1 MTNVRPKLGLHGLA
15 AQYFIALEIEDR
27 VDELAGFGHVVEGL
41 FGRGGAFGG
50 FPSANGVRRLHERR
64 RGGRKGEG
72 GVSVI
77 RNITAGRACGQRNTS
92 YWTHGAV
99 ERAGVLGGLSRSA
112 RRRVVRL
119 LGGLLE

>member
-41 FGRGGAFGG
+41 FGRGGALGG

-72 GVSVI
+72 GISVI
-77 RNITAGRACGQRNTS
+77 RKIASAGRACVQRNTS
-92 YWTHGAV
+92 
-99 ERAGVLGGLSRSA
+99 
-112 RRRVVRL
+112 
-119 LGGLLE
+119 